1 MIKAIA
7 SGSSHCLAL
16 TTNGNVYSW
25 GNGEGGRLGH
35 GNFIGTDRPIQ
46 IMMLA

>member
-1 MIKAIA
+1 MNRKVDIFHEKDKPSPVNIKAIA

-25 GNGEGGRLGH
+25 GNG
-35 GNFIGTDRPIQ
+35 
-46 IMMLA
+46 